1 MPAGSAG
8 RLALGGRVSMTAAE
22 LLSFLRQHSLAVQA
36 SVSRSGSVQAA
47 AVGVV
52 VTDDFEIFFD
62 SAGESRKVENLRRN
76 PRIAFVIGGTAAVD
90 ERTVQFEGVA
100 DEPTG
105 ADLDRL
111 KALYFESFPDGR
123 ERQSWPGITYIRARP
138 TWIRFSDFGP
148 DPPEVTEF
156 DRAELGLN

>member
-1 MPAGSAG
+1 
-8 RLALGGRVSMTAAE
+8 MTAAE
-22 LLSFLRQHSLAVQA
+22 LLSFLREHSRVVQA
-36 SVSRSGSVQAA
+36 SVSRFGSAQAA

-62 SAGESRKVENLRRN
+62 SAGDSRKVKNLRRN
-76 PRIAFVIGGTAAVD
+76 PRIAFVIGGTAAGD
-90 ERTVQFEGVA
+90 ERTVQYEGVA

-105 ADLDRL
+105 TELDRL

-123 ERQSWPGITYIRARP
+123 DRQSWPGITYIRARP

-148 DPPEVTEF
+148 DPPEIIEF
-156 DRAELGLN
+156 DRADLGLD